1 MEFELDLKGNQS
13 GIVLGALA
21 LVIALTFVLAT
32 VGRPVTLYEGST
44 ARVLNWSTWNLYK
57 AEKRYKAQIAVLRSD
72 VEELAKALDGRN
84 NAVQVSLLVKQIEA
98 DVSEGVPALTSARA
112 ALYQAALDVGDW
124 SIGILSREEAIASLE
139 LASALLQ
146 EP

>member
-21 LVIALTFVLAT
+21 LVIALAFVLAS

-57 AEKRYKAQIAVLRSD
+57 AEKQYRAQIAVLRSD
-72 VEELAKALDGRN
+72 VEELVKALEGCN
-84 NAVQVSLLVKQIEA
+84 NAVQVSLLVKQIEEDVA
-98 DVSEGVPALTSARA
+98 DGVPALASARA
-112 ALYQAALDVGDW
+112 TLYQAALNVGDW
-124 SIGILSREEAIASLE
+124 SIGILSREEAIVSLE